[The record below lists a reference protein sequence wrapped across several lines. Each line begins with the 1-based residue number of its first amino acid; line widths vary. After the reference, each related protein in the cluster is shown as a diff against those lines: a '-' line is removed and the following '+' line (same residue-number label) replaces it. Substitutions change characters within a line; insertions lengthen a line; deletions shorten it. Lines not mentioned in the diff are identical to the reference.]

1 MHTDSDLTFCNSY
14 EDGTSTNREPRQ
26 AYKTTE
32 VGHSQLW
39 ARPWVILAYELLNRT
54 RNGFHIK
61 ISVLLNKS
69 KPALAQTQVSKWNI
83 LATSK
88 LSYIS
93 VVHLL
98 GEPTTDLACWMLTC
112 HPGRSLVVLVSYV
125 WRVQNAVTL
134 LCCLRMSHSGVNFTP
149 HGWIQS

>member
-1 MHTDSDLTFCNSY
+1 MRTDSDLAFCNSY

-54 RNGFHIK
+54 RNRFHIK

-69 KPALAQTQVSKWNI
+69 KPALAQTQVSK
-83 LATSK
+83 
-88 LSYIS
+88 
-93 VVHLL
+93 
-98 GEPTTDLACWMLTC
+98 
-112 HPGRSLVVLVSYV
+112 
-125 WRVQNAVTL
+125 
-134 LCCLRMSHSGVNFTP
+134 
-149 HGWIQS
+149 